1 MLNQPTNLQQVVRHF
16 CYDVGVVRSSS
27 LSWIKMKRWK
37 FSVGIS
43 GRLGPGRDKSS
54 ALGAEN
60 LKISAWG
67 TAGPISIMCRRRSAC
82 SGLFLIYPPPPPPRR
97 RRRRR
102 RRGRRI
108 NVKMQISPLPYI
120 KIAAVS
126 CMPFIVY
133 FVAAFSNLWSA
144 PVWGIKCCTI
154 YQSTSFSFVSSP
166 IFQHYWPIPIKY
178 SYIVHRASAK
188 SQAVNGLLG

>member
-1 MLNQPTNLQQVVRHF
+1 MSLQKVV
-16 CYDVGVVRSSS
+16 VGACRSLSF
-27 LSWIKMKRWK
+27 SWIKLK
-37 FSVGIS
+37 FSVRVS
-43 GRLGPGRDKSS
+43 ASPRSDRYKSS

-82 SGLFLIYPPPPPPRR
+82 SGLFLIYPPPPRR
-97 RRRRR
+97 RRRWRR
-102 RRGRRI
+102 RRI

-133 FVAAFSNLWSA
+133 FVAAFSNLWFA

-154 YQSTSFSFVSSP
+154 YHSTSFLFVSLL
-166 IFQHYWPIPIKY
+166 IFQHCLLTGLYWICLYRIQWRVQISLDFSLSIECRNY
-178 SYIVHRASAK
+178 VYGYFI
-188 SQAVNGLLG
+188 